1 MLSYHSFE
9 SIPNQEN
16 SLIPLAASK
25 IPKKQWPGYEYD
37 LGLED
42 DKVLD
47 ISNRS
52 RCSQWDPNTRN
63 TISND
68 RKIKPKRHDKRCMNK
83 NKSMYDKCCGYV
95 LYFIIIFSIVKYL
108 FSY

>member
-25 IPKKQWPGYEYD
+25 KQWPGYEYD

-42 DKVLD
+42 DQVLD

-63 TISND
+63 TISHD
-68 RKIKPKRHDKRCMNK
+68 RKIKQKRHDKRCMNK
-83 NKSMYDKCCGYV
+83 NKSKYDKCCGYV